1 MNNQLNYRIMKE
13 EKIIVPANGY
23 LMLLAF
29 LILFFGGIVAIIL
42 TQTGWPAFAIV
53 TALVILFGFVM
64 VQPNNS
70 RVLLLFGKYVG
81 TIKKN
86 GYYWVNP
93 FFSKKKVSLR
103 ASNFDSERLKVNDKL
118 GNPIMISTILV
129 WRVTDTYKA
138 AFDVDNF
145 ENFVRVQTDAAVRKL
160 ASMYPYDNF
169 ADEGHVEDITLR
181 SSVNEVSEALEKEIE
196 ERLTIAGIEV
206 LEARIGYL
214 AYAQEIANAML
225 KRQQATAIVAARH
238 KIVEGAVSMVEM
250 AIEQLSKKQVVDLD
264 EERKAAMVSNLMV
277 VLCGDKDASP
287 VLNTGTL
294 NH

>member
-1 MNNQLNYRIMKE
+1 MTS
-13 EKIIVPANGY
+13 EKTIRPANGY
-23 LMLLAF
+23 LMLFISLSLIICGIYLIVQTEKPVYSVLAVIGLLTLF
-29 LILFFGGIVAIIL
+29 GLILVN
-42 TQTGWPAFAIV
+42 
-53 TALVILFGFVM
+53 
-64 VQPNNS
+64 PNSS

-81 TIKKN
+81 TVKQN
-86 GYYWVNP
+86 GLFWANP
-93 FFSKKKVSLR
+93 FYTKKKISLR

-129 WRVTDTYKA
+129 WRVTNTYKA
-138 AFDVDNF
+138 AFDVDNY

-169 ADEGHVEDITLR
+169 ADEGTDEDITLR
-181 SSVNEVSEALEKEIE
+181 SSVNEVSQALEKEIE
-196 ERLTIAGIEV
+196 ERLAIAGIEV

-214 AYAQEIANAML
+214 AYAQEIASAML

-238 KIVEGAVSMVEM
+238 KIVQGAVSMVEM
-250 AIEQLSKKQVVDLD
+250 ALEELNKNDIVKLD

-277 VLCGDKDASP
+277 VLCSDKDASP
-287 VLNTGTL
+287 IVNTGTL

>member
-1 MNNQLNYRIMKE
+1 MKE

-23 LMLLAF
+23 LMLFVFLVMFFGCIAAIPLTRSPWFIFGIVISLFLAF
-29 LILFFGGIVAIIL
+29 
-42 TQTGWPAFAIV
+42 
-53 TALVILFGFVM
+53 GFIM
-64 VQPNNS
+64 VQPNGS
-70 RVLLLFGKYVG
+70 RVLLLFGKYIG
-81 TIKKN
+81 TVKQN
-86 GYYWVNP
+86 GFYWVNP
-93 FFSKKKVSLR
+93 FYTKKKISLR

-118 GNPIMISTILV
+118 GNPVMISTILV
-129 WRVTDTYKA
+129 WRVQNTYKA
-138 AFDVDNF
+138 AFDVDNY

-169 ADEGHVEDITLR
+169 ADEGHTEDITLR
-181 SSVNEVSEALEKEIE
+181 SSVNEVSAALEKEID
-196 ERLTIAGIEV
+196 ERLSIAGIEV

-214 AYAQEIANAML
+214 AYAQEIASAML

-250 AIEQLSKKQVVDLD
+250 AIDELNKKQVVDLD

-277 VLCGDKDASP
+277 VLCGDKETAP
-287 VLNTGTL
+287 VVNTGTL

>member
-1 MNNQLNYRIMKE
+1 MEN
-13 EKIIVPANGY
+13 EKSIKPANGY
-23 LMLLAF
+23 LMLLLA
-29 LILFFGGIVAIIL
+29 LIFMLGG
-42 TQTGWPAFAIV
+42 TYFTIV
-53 TALVILFGFVM
+53 TENFWVITIVVLGFILATGLVLVN
-64 VQPNNS
+64 PNGS

-81 TIKKN
+81 TIKQN
-86 GYYWVNP
+86 GLFWVNP
-93 FFSKKKVSLR
+93 LYSKKKISLR

-129 WRVTDTYKA
+129 WRVTNTYKA
-138 AFDVDNF
+138 AFDVDDYK
-145 ENFVRVQTDAAVRKL
+145 NFVRVQTDAAVRKL

-169 ADEGHVEDITLR
+169 ADEGIEEDITLR
-181 SSVNEVSEALEKEIE
+181 SSVNEVSEALEKEIQD
-196 ERLTIAGIEV
+196 RLEMAGIEV

-250 AIEQLSKKQVVDLD
+250 ALAELNDKKIVDLD

-277 VLCGDKDASP
+277 VLCSDKDAAP
-287 VLNTGTL
+287 IVNTGTL

>member
-1 MNNQLNYRIMKE
+1 MKQE
-13 EKIIVPANGY
+13 TLIVPANGY
-23 LMLLAF
+23 SMLFVF
-29 LILFFGGIVAIIL
+29 LILFFGNIALTVITKNPLFLVGVLIAIFMV
-42 TQTGWPAFAIV
+42 P
-53 TALVILFGFVM
+53 GFIM

-81 TIKKN
+81 SVKKN
-86 GYYWVNP
+86 GFYWVNP
-93 FFSKKKVSLR
+93 FFTKKKISLR

-129 WRVTDTYKA
+129 WRVENTYKA
-138 AFDVDNF
+138 AFDVDNY

-181 SSVNEVSEALEKEIE
+181 SSVNEVSQALEKEID
-196 ERLTIAGIEV
+196 ERLSIAGIEV

-250 AIEQLSKKQVVDLD
+250 ALDELSKKDIVKLD
-264 EERKAAMVSNLMV
+264 EERKATMVSNLMV
-277 VLCGDKDASP
+277 ILCSDKDATP
-287 VLNTGTL
+287 VVNAGTL
-294 NH
+294 T

>member
-1 MNNQLNYRIMKE
+1 MNQ
-13 EKIIVPANGY
+13 EKNIKPANGY
-23 LMLLAF
+23 LMLVIVLTIF
-29 LILFFGGIVAIIL
+29 LGGIAMSIMNQNPVYLIA
-42 TQTGWPAFAIV
+42 
-53 TALVILFGFVM
+53 TAFGFFMMFGFILVN
-64 VQPNNS
+64 PNTS
-70 RVLLLFGKYVG
+70 AVLLLFGKYIG
-81 TIKKN
+81 TVRTN
-86 GYYWVNP
+86 GLYWANP
-93 FFSKKKVSLR
+93 FYRKRAISLR

-129 WRVTDTYKA
+129 WKVTDTYKA
-138 AFDVDNF
+138 AFDVDNY

-169 ADEGHVEDITLR
+169 ADEGVEEDITLR
-181 SSVNEVSEALEKEIE
+181 SSVNEVSEALEKEVE
-196 ERLTIAGIEV
+196 ERLSIAGIEV

-250 AIEQLSKKQVVDLD
+250 ALNELSKKKIVDLD
-264 EERKAAMVSNLMV
+264 DERKAAMVSNLMV
-277 VLCGDKDASP
+277 ILCGDKDASP

>member
-1 MNNQLNYRIMKE
+1 MTH
-13 EKIIVPANGY
+13 EKTTHPLNGY
-23 LMLLAF
+23 LMLLFCLILLIGGTVF
-29 LILFFGGIVAIIL
+29 LIRTQELLWGLALFVGIL
-42 TQTGWPAFAIV
+42 MLP
-53 TALVILFGFVM
+53 GFVL
-64 VQPNNS
+64 VNPNSS

-86 GYYWVNP
+86 GLFWVNP
-93 FFSKKKVSLR
+93 FYTKKKISLR

-118 GNPIMISTILV
+118 GNPVMISTILV

-138 AFDVDNF
+138 TFDVDDYQ
-145 ENFVRVQTDAAVRKL
+145 NFVRVQTDAAVRKL

-169 ADEGHVEDITLR
+169 ADEGLDEDITLR
-181 SSVNEVSEALEKEIE
+181 SSVNEVSEALEKEIQ
-196 ERLTIAGIEV
+196 ERLAMAGIEV

-250 AIEQLSKKQVVDLD
+250 ALDELGKNEIVHLD

-277 VLCGDKDASP
+277 VLCSDKDAAP
-287 VLNTGTL
+287 IVNAGTL

>member
-1 MNNQLNYRIMKE
+1 M
-13 EKIIVPANGY
+13 NGY
-23 LMLLAF
+23 LMLLVLF
-29 LILFFGGIVAIIL
+29 LLIIGGVALLRIYVGAL
-42 TQTGWPAFAIV
+42 LLL
-53 TALVILFGFVM
+53 TALIGMAGFVL
-64 VQPNNS
+64 VNPNGS
-70 RVLLLFGKYVG
+70 RVLLLFGKYMG

-86 GYYWVNP
+86 GFFWVNP
-93 FFSKKKVSLR
+93 LFTKRKISLR

-118 GNPIMISTILV
+118 GNPVMISTILV

-138 AFDVDNF
+138 AFDVDDYQ
-145 ENFVRVQTDAAVRKL
+145 NFVRVQTDAAVRKL

-169 ADEGHVEDITLR
+169 ADEGLDEDITLR
-181 SSVNEVSEALEKEIE
+181 SSVNEVSEALEKEVQ
-196 ERLTIAGIEV
+196 ERLSMAGIEV

-250 AIEQLSKKQVVDLD
+250 ALDELGKKEVVVLD

-277 VLCGDKDASP
+277 VLCSDKDAAP
-287 VLNTGTL
+287 IVNTGTL

>member
-1 MNNQLNYRIMKE
+1 MKQ

-23 LMLLAF
+23 LMLFVF
-29 LILFFGGIVAIIL
+29 LILFFGSIGLAIALKNPVFILLVPISLFIV
-42 TQTGWPAFAIV
+42 P
-53 TALVILFGFVM
+53 GFIM
-64 VQPNNS
+64 VQPNAS
-70 RVLLLFGKYVG
+70 RVLLLFGKYIG
-81 TIKKN
+81 TVKQN
-86 GYYWVNP
+86 GFYWVNP
-93 FFSKKKVSLR
+93 FYTKKKISLR
-103 ASNFDSERLKVNDKL
+103 ARNFDSERLKVNDKL

-129 WRVTDTYKA
+129 WRVQDTYKA
-138 AFDVDNF
+138 AFDVDVY

-169 ADEGHVEDITLR
+169 ADEGTDEDITLR
-181 SSVNEVSEALEKEIE
+181 SSVNEVSTALEREID
-196 ERLTIAGIEV
+196 ERLSIAGIEV

-250 AIEQLSKKQVVDLD
+250 AIEQLEKKQIIELD
-264 EERKAAMVSNLMV
+264 GDRKAAMVSNLMV
-277 VLCGDKDASP
+277 ILCGDKDASP

>member
-1 MNNQLNYRIMKE
+1 ME
-13 EKIIVPANGY
+13 SEKIIKPASGY
-23 LMLLAF
+23 LMLLVF
-29 LILFFGGIVAIIL
+29 FILFIGSIVAMVKLESPVFIISL
-42 TQTGWPAFAIV
+42 IASI
-53 TALVILFGFVM
+53 IMLFGFILVN
-64 VQPNNS
+64 PNTS
-70 RVLLLFGKYVG
+70 KVVLLFGKYIG
-81 TIKKN
+81 TIKQN
-86 GYYWVNP
+86 GLYWANP
-93 FFSKKKVSLR
+93 FYSKKKISLR

-118 GNPIMISTILV
+118 GNPVMISTILV

-138 AFDVDNF
+138 AFDVDNY

-169 ADEGHVEDITLR
+169 ADEGHEEDITLR
-181 SSVNEVSEALEKEIE
+181 SSVNEVSETLEKELE
-196 ERLTIAGIEV
+196 ERLSIAGIEV

-250 AIEQLSKKQVVDLD
+250 ALEELNKKEIVELD
-264 EERKAAMVSNLMV
+264 EERKAAMVSNLMI

-287 VLNTGTL
+287 VVNTGTL

>member
-1 MNNQLNYRIMKE
+1 MKQE
-13 EKIIVPANGY
+13 TTIVPANGY
-23 LMLLAF
+23 LMLFVF
-29 LILFFGGIVAIIL
+29 LILFFGGIASIIATENTWFIIAIFFGVL
-42 TQTGWPAFAIV
+42 
-53 TALVILFGFVM
+53 LVPGFIM

-70 RVLLLFGKYVG
+70 RVLLLFGKYIGSV
-81 TIKKN
+81 KKN
-86 GYYWVNP
+86 GFYWVNP
-93 FFSKKKVSLR
+93 FYTKKKISLR

-129 WRVTDTYKA
+129 WRVQDTYKA
-138 AFDVDNF
+138 AFDVDNY

-181 SSVNEVSEALEKEIE
+181 SSVNEVSETLEKEID
-196 ERLTIAGIEV
+196 ERLSIAGIEV

-250 AIEQLSKKQVVDLD
+250 AINQLGNKEIIELD
-264 EERKAAMVSNLMV
+264 EERKATMVSNLMV
-277 VLCGDKDASP
+277 ILCSDKDATP
-287 VLNTGTL
+287 VVNAGTL
-294 NH
+294 T

>member
-1 MNNQLNYRIMKE
+1 
-13 EKIIVPANGY
+13 
-23 LMLLAF
+23 MLFLSRVF
-29 LILFFGGIVAIIL
+29 LIGGITLTIKTESPWFVIVLIL
-42 TQTGWPAFAIV
+42 SILIFLG
-53 TALVILFGFVM
+53 LVLVN
-64 VQPNNS
+64 PNSS

-86 GYYWVNP
+86 GLYWVNP
-93 FFSKKKVSLR
+93 LYSKRKISLR

-118 GNPIMISTILV
+118 GNPVMISTILV

-138 AFDVDNF
+138 AFDVDDYK
-145 ENFVRVQTDAAVRKL
+145 NFVRVQTDAAVRKL

-169 ADEGHVEDITLR
+169 ADEGIEEDITLR
-181 SSVNEVSEALEKEIE
+181 SSVNEVSEALEKEIQD
-196 ERLTIAGIEV
+196 RLEMAGIEV

-250 AIEQLSKKQVVDLD
+250 ALEELNEKDIVDLD

-277 VLCGDKDASP
+277 VLCSDKDASP
-287 VLNTGTL
+287 IVNTGTL

>member
-1 MNNQLNYRIMKE
+1 MKE

-23 LMLLAF
+23 LMLFVF
-29 LILFFGGIVAIIL
+29 LLMFVGSISLIITYETPWPGISLFLSIVIM
-42 TQTGWPAFAIV
+42 
-53 TALVILFGFVM
+53 FGFIM
-64 VQPNNS
+64 VQPNGS
-70 RVLLLFGKYVG
+70 RVLLLFGEYVG
-81 TIKKN
+81 TVKKN
-86 GYYWVNP
+86 GFYWVNP
-93 FFSKKKVSLR
+93 FYTKKKISLR

-118 GNPIMISTILV
+118 GNPVMISTILV
-129 WRVTDTYKA
+129 WRVQDTYKA
-138 AFDVDNF
+138 AFDVDNY

-169 ADEGHVEDITLR
+169 ADEGHDEDITLR
-181 SSVNEVSEALEKEIE
+181 SSVNEVSNALEKEID
-196 ERLTIAGIEV
+196 ERLSIAGIEV

-250 AIEQLSKKQVVDLD
+250 AIEELNKNEVVELD

-287 VLNTGTL
+287 VVNTGTL
-294 NH
+294 SH

>member
-1 MNNQLNYRIMKE
+1 MKE

-23 LMLLAF
+23 VMLLVF
-29 LILFFGGIVAIIL
+29 LILFIGSIAAIISFRTPWFGITLFLGIV
-42 TQTGWPAFAIV
+42 TM
-53 TALVILFGFVM
+53 FGFLM

-81 TIKKN
+81 TVKKN
-86 GYYWVNP
+86 GFYWVNP
-93 FFSKKKVSLR
+93 FYTKKKISLR

-129 WRVTDTYKA
+129 WRVLDTYKA

-169 ADEGHVEDITLR
+169 ADEGHDEDITLR
-181 SSVNEVSEALEKEIE
+181 SSVNEVSNALEKEID
-196 ERLTIAGIEV
+196 ERLSIAGIEV

-250 AIEQLSKKQVVDLD
+250 ALEELGKKQIVDLD

-277 VLCGDKDASP
+277 ILCGDKDASP

-294 NH
+294 NQ

>member
-1 MNNQLNYRIMKE
+1 MKE
-13 EKIIVPANGY
+13 EKIITPANGY
-23 LMLLAF
+23 LMLFVF
-29 LILFFGGIVAIIL
+29 LVLFFGSITAVIALHNPFFGISIFISII
-42 TQTGWPAFAIV
+42 
-53 TALVILFGFVM
+53 ILFGFLM
-64 VQPNNS
+64 VQPNGS

-81 TIKKN
+81 TINKN
-86 GYYWVNP
+86 GFYWVNP
-93 FFSKKKVSLR
+93 FYTKKKISLR

-118 GNPIMISTILV
+118 GNPVMISTILV
-129 WRVTDTYKA
+129 WRVQNTYKA
-138 AFDVDNF
+138 AFDVDNY

-169 ADEGHVEDITLR
+169 ADEGHDEDITLR
-181 SSVNEVSEALEKEIE
+181 SSVNEVSTALEKEID
-196 ERLTIAGIEV
+196 ERLSIAGIEV

-250 AIEQLSKKQVVDLD
+250 AIEELNKKNVVDLD

-287 VLNTGTL
+287 VVNTGTL

>member
-1 MNNQLNYRIMKE
+1 MKE

-23 LMLLAF
+23 LMLFVFLAMF
-29 LILFFGGIVAIIL
+29 IGSIATIISLKTPWPGITIFIS
-42 TQTGWPAFAIV
+42 I
-53 TALVILFGFVM
+53 VILFGFVM
-64 VQPNNS
+64 VQPNGS

-86 GYYWVNP
+86 GFYWVNP
-93 FFSKKKVSLR
+93 FYTKKKISLR

-129 WRVTDTYKA
+129 WRVQNTYKA
-138 AFDVDNF
+138 AFDVDNY

-169 ADEGHVEDITLR
+169 ADEGHDEDITLR
-181 SSVNEVSEALEKEIE
+181 SSVNEVSEALEKEID
-196 ERLTIAGIEV
+196 ERLSIAGIEV

-250 AIEQLSKKQVVDLD
+250 AINELNKNDIVDLD

-277 VLCGDKDASP
+277 VLCGDKEAAP
-287 VLNTGTL
+287 VVNTGTL
-294 NH
+294 SH

>member
-1 MNNQLNYRIMKE
+1 MKA
-13 EKIIVPANGY
+13 EKVIKPANGY
-23 LMLLAF
+23 LMLLIV
-29 LILFFGGIVAIIL
+29 LLLFFEGIAATIFQGTPIYL
-42 TQTGWPAFAIV
+42 IASLIGFIGF
-53 TALVILFGFVM
+53 FGFILVN
-64 VQPNNS
+64 PNTS
-70 RVLLLFGKYVG
+70 KVILLFGKYVG
-81 TIKKN
+81 TIKDN
-86 GYYWVNP
+86 GLYWANP
-93 FFSKKKVSLR
+93 LFRKKTVSLR

-138 AFDVDNF
+138 AFDVDNY

-169 ADEGHVEDITLR
+169 ADEGLDEDITLR
-181 SSVNEVSEALEKEIE
+181 SSLNEVSNALEKEID
-196 ERLTIAGIEV
+196 ERLSIAGIEV

-250 AIEQLSKKQVVDLD
+250 AIDELNKKQVVDLD